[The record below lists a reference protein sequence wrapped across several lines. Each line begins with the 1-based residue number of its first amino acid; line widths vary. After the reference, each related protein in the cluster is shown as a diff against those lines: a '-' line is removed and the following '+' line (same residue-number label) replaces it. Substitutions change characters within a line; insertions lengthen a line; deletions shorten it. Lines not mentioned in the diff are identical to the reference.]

1 MSARAL
7 VAVTVLAALIVLA
20 SSFIRGSGLLAFF
33 LSTED
38 VPFKQAECTRIAA
51 LIAAGRLEPD
61 TAGIVVFP
69 TGIFRATIDG
79 RVYVTRKSGKRMSVL
94 FAMSEGHDSNLQGY
108 LHSSRPLT
116 KDDTETCPKGNG
128 PEIIEL
134 TGPGV
139 WYHPRKYSGQ
149 VGYTLGRRVGP
160 NR

>member
-38 VPFKQAECTRIAA
+38 VPFKQAECTRI
-51 LIAAGRLEPD
+51 
-61 TAGIVVFP
+61 
-69 TGIFRATIDG
+69 
-79 RVYVTRKSGKRMSVL
+79 
-94 FAMSEGHDSNLQGY
+94 DSNLQGY

-160 NR
+160 NWYLFITT